1 MNKKRKN
8 YSSLLGGFLAISIII
23 GILTYELRKDYLI
36 LNYKRQVT
44 GTIIKYDASTAKHS
58 VKYKYKVNGKLYFK
72 TVRVQH
78 FSKDERK
85 NCKGKKVIVNYS
97 YKEPSYSHVNLG
109 EYEYKKRT
117 FYLLN
122 SF

>member
-1 MNKKRKN
+1 MNKKRKS
-8 YSSLLGGFLAISIII
+8 YLDLLGGSD
-23 GILTYELRKDYLI
+23 E
-36 LNYKRQVT
+36 
-44 GTIIKYDASTAKHS
+44 
-58 VKYKYKVNGKLYFK
+58 KLYFK